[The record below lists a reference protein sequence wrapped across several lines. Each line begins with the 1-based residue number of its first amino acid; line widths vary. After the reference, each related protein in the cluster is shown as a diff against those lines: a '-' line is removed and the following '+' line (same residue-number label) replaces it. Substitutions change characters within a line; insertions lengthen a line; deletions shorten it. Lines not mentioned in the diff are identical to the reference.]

1 MQTQTAAS
9 PISIRF
15 PADLKNRIQS
25 LAATQQ
31 RSTNA
36 LVIQAVEAFVD
47 RAEKR
52 EALRQECIA
61 AHEHYV
67 QTGLHLTN
75 AEVVAWMD
83 KIIRGE
89 KAPMPKCHI

>member
-1 MQTQTAAS
+1 MQAQTSAS

-15 PADLKNRIQS
+15 PGALKNRIQS
-25 LAATQQ
+25 LAAIQQ

-36 LVIQAVEAFVD
+36 LVIQAVETFVD

-75 AEVVAWMD
+75 AEVVEWMD

-89 KAPMPKCHI
+89 RVPMPKCHI

>member
-1 MQTQTAAS
+1 MQTQTSAS

-15 PADLKNRIQS
+15 PGDLKNRIQS

-52 EALRQECIA
+52 ESLRQEGIA
-61 AHEHYV
+61 AWEEYKR
-67 QTGLHLTN
+67 TGLHLTQ
-75 AEVVAWMD
+75 EELEAWAD
-83 KIIRGE
+83 KISQGE
-89 KAPMPKCHI
+89 RMPMPKCHV